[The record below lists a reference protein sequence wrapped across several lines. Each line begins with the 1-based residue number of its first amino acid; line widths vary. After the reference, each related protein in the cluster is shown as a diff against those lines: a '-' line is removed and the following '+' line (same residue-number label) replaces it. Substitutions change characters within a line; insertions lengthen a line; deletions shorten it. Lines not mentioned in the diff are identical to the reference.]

1 MTRPDAQPRRL
12 RLPDGRSLAYQLYG
26 AHEGRPLYYF
36 HGFPGSR
43 LQAALHHEQ
52 ALAANVCLV
61 APERPGFGRS
71 DYQPGR
77 SILDWTEDVAFMAD
91 TLGHR
96 RFGVLG
102 VSCGGPYALACAH
115 QLGER
120 LDYVGLLAGMGPMD
134 IPELR
139 TTQLPALKAMFGLA
153 RIHPRLASPL
163 LALDRLM
170 FLRNPARALKALAGL
185 LAEPDRQLL
194 AADPLAAE
202 AFATFLAEAYRQG
215 IRGACTEAALI
226 ASPRPFALEEIK
238 VPVHLYQ
245 SGLDRHVPAAMGR
258 YLQARLP
265 RASLLLY
272 PQEGHLS
279 IVINQFPQVLADFT
293 QSTEHEAA

>member
-1 MTRPDAQPRRL
+1 MTRPDARPRRL
-12 RLPDGRSLAYQLYG
+12 RLPDGRILAYQLYG
-26 AHEGRPLYYF
+26 ASDGRPLYYF

-52 ALAANVCLV
+52 ALAANVCVV
-61 APERPGFGRS
+61 AAERPGFGWS

-77 SILDWTEDVAFMAD
+77 NILDWANDVAFMAD
-91 TLGHR
+91 TLGHQ

-115 QLGER
+115 RLGER

-134 IPELR
+134 IPALR
-139 TTQLPALKAMFGLA
+139 TAQLPALKVMFGLA
-153 RIHPRLASPL
+153 RVHPRLAGPL

-194 AADPLAAE
+194 AADPQTAE
-202 AFATFLAEAYRQG
+202 DFADFLTEAYRQG
-215 IRGACTEAALI
+215 VQGACLEAALI
-226 ASPRPFALEEIK
+226 ASPRPFGLEDIRT
-238 VPVHLYQ
+238 PVHLYQ
-245 SGLDRHVPAAMGR
+245 SGLDRHVPEAMGR
-258 YLQARLP
+258 HLQAHLP
-265 RASLLLY
+265 CANLRLY

-279 IVINQFPQVLADFT
+279 IVINQFPQVLVDF
-293 QSTEHEAA
+293 EHSRQNEAA

>member
-1 MTRPDAQPRRL
+1 MTRPDARPRRL
-12 RLPDGRSLAYQLYG
+12 RLPDGRTLAYQLYG
-26 AHEGRPLYYF
+26 ASEGRPLYYF

-52 ALAANVCLV
+52 ALAADVCLV
-61 APERPGFGRS
+61 APDRPGFGWS
-71 DYQPGR
+71 DYQAGR
-77 SILDWTEDVAFMAD
+77 SILGWAEDVAFMAD

-115 QLGER
+115 RLGQR

-139 TTQLPALKAMFGLA
+139 TTQLPALKLMFGLA
-153 RIHPRLASPL
+153 RVHPRLASPL
-163 LALDRLM
+163 LALDSLLFRH
-170 FLRNPARALKALAGL
+170 NPERAVKALAGL
-185 LAEPDRQLL
+185 LAEPDRLLL
-194 AADPLAAE
+194 AAAPEAAGD
-202 AFATFLAEAYRQG
+202 FAAFLAEAYRQG

-226 ASPRPFALEEIK
+226 ASPRPFALEDIRAA
-238 VPVHLYQ
+238 VHLYQ

-258 YLQARLP
+258 HLQARLP
-265 RASLLLY
+265 HANLRLY

-279 IVINQFPQVLADFT
+279 IVINQFPQVLADFSHSK
-293 QSTEHEAA
+293 QNEAA

>member
-1 MTRPDAQPRRL
+1 MKRPDAQPRRL
-12 RLPDGRSLAYQLYG
+12 RLPDGRTLAYQLYG
-26 AHEGRPLYYF
+26 DVEGRPLYYF

-52 ALAANVCLV
+52 ALAAKVCLV
-61 APERPGFGRS
+61 APERPGFGWS
-71 DYQPGR
+71 DYQADR
-77 SILDWTEDVAFMAD
+77 SILGWAEDVAFMAD

-115 QLGER
+115 ELSER

-139 TTQLPALKAMFGLA
+139 VTQLPALKAMFGLA
-153 RIHPRLASPL
+153 RLHPRLASPL
-163 LALDRLM
+163 LLLDSLLFRHS
-170 FLRNPARALKALAGL
+170 PARAVKALAGL
-185 LAEPDRQLL
+185 LAESDRELL
-194 AADPLAAE
+194 AANPDAATD
-202 AFATFLAEAYRQG
+202 FAAFLAEAYRQG

-226 ASPRPFALEEIK
+226 ASPRYFALEDIR

-245 SGLDRHVPAAMGR
+245 SGLDRHVPPAMGQH
-258 YLQARLP
+258 LQARLP
-265 RASLLLY
+265 QATLQLY

-279 IVINQFPQVLADFT
+279 IVINQFPQALADFNRST
-293 QSTEHEAA
+293 QHEAA